1 MKTILLVPLRDYY
14 QSRKRIWVK
23 YLIPVVLGLLALAG
37 ALIFNIGNEE
47 TIRSTFSEFVNVQLN
62 VVAILVSFS
71 VAIISILV
79 TADNAN
85 TKSLKEEMADSTQY
99 KPVGGKQLS
108 LFQILLSNIA
118 YNVIVEIIYLVI
130 LIGIALLCAAPCPR
144 KSYVIA
150 KYICYLIFYG
160 ACVAVYSI
168 IAAIYPRLDFLN
180 ILEALTV
187 FLVGAILYGIY
198 TPVAIKYG
206 ITKARLVFTVAILLI
221 SLGPTLVV
229 QVFHPDMKLIL
240 SFMQNTSNMT
250 APIILG
256 IAGIGVFLL
265 SMIISIRIF
274 VKKEL

>member
-47 TIRSTFSEFVNVQLN
+47 TIRSTFSEFVNVQIN

-99 KPVGGKQLS
+99 KPVGG
-108 LFQILLSNIA
+108 NIA

-130 LIGIALLCAAPCPR
+130 LIGIALIR
-144 KSYVIA
+144 
-150 KYICYLIFYG
+150 
-160 ACVAVYSI
+160 
-168 IAAIYPRLDFLN
+168 
-180 ILEALTV
+180 
-187 FLVGAILYGIY
+187 
-198 TPVAIKYG
+198 
-206 ITKARLVFTVAILLI
+206 
-221 SLGPTLVV
+221 
-229 QVFHPDMKLIL
+229 
-240 SFMQNTSNMT
+240 
-250 APIILG
+250 PIIPLQALKYVAAVCIFAIMHILG
-256 IAGIGVFLL
+256 VLL
-265 SMIISIRIF
+265 ESVAQMYLTFWRNR
-274 VKKEL
+274 

>member
-47 TIRSTFSEFVNVQLN
+47 TIRSTFSEFVNVQIN

-99 KPVGGKQLS
+99 KPVGEKRLS

-130 LIGIALLCAAPCPR
+130 LIGIALIRP
-144 KSYVIA
+144 I
-150 KYICYLIFYG
+150 
-160 ACVAVYSI
+160 
-168 IAAIYPRLDFLN
+168 
-180 ILEALTV
+180 
-187 FLVGAILYGIY
+187 
-198 TPVAIKYG
+198 
-206 ITKARLVFTVAILLI
+206 I
-221 SLGPTLVV
+221 SLQALKYVAAV
-229 QVFHPDMKLIL
+229 CIFAIMH
-240 SFMQNTSNMT
+240 
-250 APIILG
+250 ILG
-256 IAGIGVFLL
+256 VLL
-265 SMIISIRIF
+265 ESVAQMYLTFWRNR
-274 VKKEL
+274 

>member
-1 MKTILLVPLRDYY
+1 MIANLVKKDFLLVKK
-14 QSRKRIWVK
+14 SITAF
-23 YLIPVVLGLLALAG
+23 LG
-37 ALIFNIGNEE
+37 
-47 TIRSTFSEFVNVQLN
+47 
-62 VVAILVSFS
+62 
-71 VAIISILV
+71 ISILV
-79 TADNAN
+79 P
-85 TKSLKEEMADSTQY
+85 LL
-99 KPVGGKQLS
+99 VI
-108 LFQILLSNIA
+108 ILLRNTTQIQGIGIFVFL
-118 YNVIVEIIYLVI
+118 YMVI
-130 LIGIALLCAAPCPR
+130 LMELSFMQAVATEEEKSPKAIALLCAAPCPR

-206 ITKARLVFTVAILLI
+206 ITKARLVFIVAI

>member
-1 MKTILLVPLRDYY
+1 MTQIQGMGMLVFLY
-14 QSRKRIWVK
+14 
-23 YLIPVVLGLLALAG
+23 
-37 ALIFNIGNEE
+37 
-47 TIRSTFSEFVNVQLN
+47 
-62 VVAILVSFS
+62 
-71 VAIISILV
+71 
-79 TADNAN
+79 
-85 TKSLKEEMADSTQY
+85 M
-99 KPVGGKQLS
+99 
-108 LFQILLSNIA
+108 
-118 YNVIVEIIYLVI
+118 VI
-130 LIGIALLCAAPCPR
+130 LMELSFMQAVATEEEKSPKATALLCAAPYPR

-160 ACVAVYSI
+160 VCVAVYSI
-168 IAAIYPRLDFLN
+168 IAAVYPGLGFLN
-180 ILEALTV
+180 IMEALTV

-240 SFMQNTSNMT
+240 SFMQNTSNIT

-265 SMIISIRIF
+265 SMIISVRIF

>member
-1 MKTILLVPLRDYY
+1 MIANLVKKDFLLVKK
-14 QSRKRIWVK
+14 SITAF
-23 YLIPVVLGLLALAG
+23 LG
-37 ALIFNIGNEE
+37 
-47 TIRSTFSEFVNVQLN
+47 
-62 VVAILVSFS
+62 
-71 VAIISILV
+71 ISILV
-79 TADNAN
+79 P
-85 TKSLKEEMADSTQY
+85 L
-99 KPVGGKQLS
+99 
-108 LFQILLSNIA
+108 ILLRNITQIQGIGMFVFL
-118 YNVIVEIIYLVI
+118 YMVI
-130 LIGIALLCAAPCPR
+130 LMELSFMQAVATEEEKSPKATALLCAAPYPR

-160 ACVAVYSI
+160 VCVAVYSI
-168 IAAIYPRLDFLN
+168 IAAVYPGLGFLN
-180 ILEALTV
+180 IMEALTV

-206 ITKARLVFTVAILLI
+206 ITKARLVFIVAILLI

-265 SMIISIRIF
+265 SMIISVRIF

>member
-1 MKTILLVPLRDYY
+1 MIANLVKKDFLLVKK
-14 QSRKRIWVK
+14 SITAF
-23 YLIPVVLGLLALAG
+23 LG
-37 ALIFNIGNEE
+37 
-47 TIRSTFSEFVNVQLN
+47 
-62 VVAILVSFS
+62 
-71 VAIISILV
+71 ISILV
-79 TADNAN
+79 P
-85 TKSLKEEMADSTQY
+85 L
-99 KPVGGKQLS
+99 
-108 LFQILLSNIA
+108 ILLRNITQIQGIGMFVFL
-118 YNVIVEIIYLVI
+118 YMVI
-130 LIGIALLCAAPCPR
+130 LMELSFMQAVATEEEKSPKAIALLCAAPCPR

-168 IAAIYPRLDFLN
+168 IAAIDFLN

-206 ITKARLVFTVAILLI
+206 ITKARLVFTVAILLV

>member
-47 TIRSTFSEFVNVQLN
+47 TIRSTFSEFVNVQIN

-85 TKSLKEEMADSTQY
+85 IKSLKEEMADSTQY
-99 KPVGGKQLS
+99 KPVGGKHLS

-130 LIGIALLCAAPCPR
+130 LIGIAPIR
-144 KSYVIA
+144 
-150 KYICYLIFYG
+150 
-160 ACVAVYSI
+160 
-168 IAAIYPRLDFLN
+168 
-180 ILEALTV
+180 
-187 FLVGAILYGIY
+187 
-198 TPVAIKYG
+198 
-206 ITKARLVFTVAILLI
+206 
-221 SLGPTLVV
+221 
-229 QVFHPDMKLIL
+229 
-240 SFMQNTSNMT
+240 
-250 APIILG
+250 PIIPLQALKYVAAVCIFAIMHILG
-256 IAGIGVFLL
+256 VLL
-265 SMIISIRIF
+265 ESVAQMYLTFWRNR
-274 VKKEL
+274 

>member
-1 MKTILLVPLRDYY
+1 M
-14 QSRKRIWVK
+14 Q
-23 YLIPVVLGLLALAG
+23 
-37 ALIFNIGNEE
+37 
-47 TIRSTFSEFVNVQLN
+47 
-62 VVAILVSFS
+62 S
-71 VAIISILV
+71 VA
-79 TADNAN
+79 TEEE
-85 TKSLKEEMADSTQY
+85 KSPKA
-99 KPVGGKQLS
+99 
-108 LFQILLSNIA
+108 
-118 YNVIVEIIYLVI
+118 
-130 LIGIALLCAAPCPR
+130 IALLCAAPCPR

-160 ACVAVYSI
+160 ACVAIYSI

-265 SMIISIRIF
+265 SMIISVRIF
-274 VKKEL
+274 VKRSFKFHVDTINRGVKKWEVSFYCFCLQHLRFSCWAVKKALYF